1 MDFNPF
7 QDSANFVDLLHS
19 QQNVVFGSQGRVP
32 LSSTQ
37 VPPSGSQGRVPLSST
52 QVPPFG
58 TQAAELPAERKE
70 RRTWIVTEDIVLIS
84 SWLNTSKDPVVG
96 NEQKSATFWTRV
108 AAYFSASPKL
118 AGCEKRDGNQCKQ
131 RWHKLNEA
139 VCKFSGAYEAA
150 TREKTS
156 GMNDNDVLKLAHEI
170 FFNNQKKKFGLEHA
184 WNELRNDQKWCELA
198 TAKTDTS
205 SKRRKFADGSHSGAS
220 SKVNENEAA
229 VEGTSRPPGVKAAKA
244 RGKKPITEGKDVG
257 DLQNMLVRKEKMST
271 MKLLDRLMAKQEPL
285 DDDEVALKKKLTKE
299 LLLSN

>member
-7 QDSANFVDLLHS
+7 QDSANFVELLHS
-19 QQNVVFGSQGRVP
+19 QQNVVFGSQGRV
-32 LSSTQ
+32 LTSSSQ
-37 VPPSGSQGRVPLSST
+37 VPSFGS
-52 QVPPFG
+52 
-58 TQAAELPAERKE
+58 QAAELPVERKE
-70 RRTWIVTEDIVLIS
+70 RRTWTVTEDIVLIS

-139 VCKFSGAYEAA
+139 VCKFAGAYEAA

-170 FFNNQKKKFGLEHA
+170 YFNNQTKKFSLEHA

-198 TAKTDTS
+198 TSKTESS

-220 SKVNENEAA
+220 SQVNECDAG
-229 VEGTSRPPGVKAAKA
+229 VEGTSRPSGVKAAKA
-244 RGKKPITEGKDVG
+244 RGKKPQVEGQDVSDYQLMWSIKKD
-257 DLQNMLVRKEKMST
+257 DLAMKQQLSKMRVLE
-271 MKLLDRLMAKQEPL
+271 KLLAKENL
-285 DDDEVALKKKLTKE
+285 ADYEEGLKKKLINE
-299 LLLSN
+299 LM